1 MLLYRGSR
9 MNLIKR
15 IGSMSPLIVALA
27 LSACATDYAS
37 QLSEP
42 HFGYRTFNSRDS
54 LDPAVIMN
62 GLYVPRPDAAY
73 CLTAYGCSQQPLWAS
88 GFTP

>member
-1 MLLYRGSR
+1 MK
-9 MNLIKR
+9 LINQVKLF
-15 IGSMSPLIVALA
+15 SPLIVGLA

-42 HFGYRTFNSRDS
+42 HFGYRALQSTDS
-54 LDPAVIMN
+54 LDPAQLTE
-62 GLYVPRPDAAY
+62 GLYVSRPTGAF
-73 CLTAYGCSQQPLWAS
+73 CLTAYRCSQQPPLWAS